1 MLDREGSKGKKGYG
15 RVGIFIFQAAVIV
28 ETAFVVFC
36 LVTKSNQQK
45 ARSIIGM
52 AAFTIFLLLVAVQIM
67 EWGIRYYA
75 LAVLLLILAVIG
87 AVDLIRR
94 KEERRPYKAVHVV
107 LKAIGMTVLVFAATL
122 PAIIFPQYNIV
133 ETSGEYQVATS
144 AYTYTDT
151 NRIETFTDT
160 GEFRK
165 LNVKMWYPE
174 NTETRYPLIVFSHG
188 GISTKSSNES
198 LYHELAS
205 NGYVVCSIDHTYHC
219 LSTTDED
226 GHTTWIDDGYMHE
239 LFVEDAK
246 SDRQQSYEYYQKWM
260 KIRTGDISF
269 VIDHILQEAENDK
282 TDKVYRLINTA
293 RIGVIGH
300 SAGGSAALG
309 IGRMRDDI
317 SAVIALES
325 PFMCDI
331 TGVEDGEFVFADEAY
346 PVPVLNVYSDSAW
359 SHLAEWPQYAENHAL
374 LFDTDAIA
382 FNVHISGVGHFSLT
396 DLALASPLLT
406 RIFNGQKS
414 TTDPR
419 YCLRM
424 INKIC
429 LEFFNCYLKGK
440 GEFTPCGTS
449 QTSYP
454 ACPLFSYLT
463 L

>member
-1 MLDREGSKGKKGYG
+1 VLDREGSKGKKGYG
-15 RVGIFIFQAAVIV
+15 RVGIFIFQAAVVV
-28 ETAFVVFC
+28 ETAFLAFRVI
-36 LVTKSNQQK
+36 TKSNQQK
-45 ARSIIGM
+45 ARSIIRI
-52 AAFTIFLLLVAVQIM
+52 AAFTMFFLLVAVQII

>member
-1 MLDREGSKGKKGYG
+1 M
-15 RVGIFIFQAAVIV
+15 GIFIFLTAVVV
-28 ETAFVVFC
+28 ETAFAVYCVI
-36 LVTKSNQQK
+36 TESNQQEV
-45 ARSIIGM
+45 RSIIRI
-52 AAFTIFLLLVAVQIM
+52 AAFTIFLLLVAVQII
-67 EWGIRYYA
+67 EWSIRYYA
-75 LAVLLLILAVIG
+75 LAILLLILAVIG
-87 AVDLIRR
+87 AVDLICR
-94 KEERRPYKAVHVV
+94 KEEKRPYKVARVV
-107 LKAIGMTVLVFAATL
+107 LKAIGMTVLMFAAAL
-122 PAIIFPQYNIV
+122 PAIIFPQYNMV
-133 ETSGEYQVATS
+133 ETSGEYQVATATY
-144 AYTYTDT
+144 AYTDM

-160 GEFRK
+160 GACRK

-174 NTETRYPLIVFSHG
+174 NTETQCPLIVFSHG
-188 GISTKSSNES
+188 GISSKSSNES

-226 GHTTWIDDGYMHE
+226 GHTTWIDNDYMHE

-269 VIDHILQEAENDK
+269 VIDHILQEAENDEAD
-282 TDKVYRLINTA
+282 TAYRLINTA
-293 RIGVIGH
+293 RIGVMGH

-309 IGRMRDDI
+309 IGRMRDDV

-331 TGVEDGEFVFADEAY
+331 RGVEDGEFVFVDEIY
-346 PVPVLNVYSDSAW
+346 PVPVLNVYSDSSW

-374 LFDTDAIA
+374 LSDTDATA

-424 INKIC
+424 INKVC
-429 LEFFNCYLKGK
+429 LEFFDCYLKGK
-440 GEFTPCGTS
+440 GEVTP
-449 QTSYP
+449 
-454 ACPLFSYLT
+454 F
-463 L
+463 

>member
-1 MLDREGSKGKKGYG
+1 LEPSRSSTNT
-15 RVGIFIFQAAVIV
+15 IIH
-28 ETAFVVFC
+28 
-36 LVTKSNQQK
+36 KSRGGDK
-45 ARSIIGM
+45 
-52 AAFTIFLLLVAVQIM
+52 
-67 EWGIRYYA
+67 
-75 LAVLLLILAVIG
+75 
-87 AVDLIRR
+87 
-94 KEERRPYKAVHVV
+94 H
-107 LKAIGMTVLVFAATL
+107 
-122 PAIIFPQYNIV
+122 
-133 ETSGEYQVATS
+133 GEYQVATS

-219 LSTTDED
+219 LSTTDEY
-226 GHTTWIDDGYMHE
+226 GHTTWINDGYMHE

-454 ACPLFSYLT
+454 ACPLFCNSLSSMICHHTIHKHFLLHYPYPALVSPLRDLGGFGVRSKRLVHRVITQYLSNQASVGAAN
-463 L
+463 

>member
-15 RVGIFIFQAAVIV
+15 RVGIFIFLTAVVV
-28 ETAFVVFC
+28 ETAFAVFC
-36 LVTKSNQQK
+36 VITKSNQQK
-45 ARSIIGM
+45 VRSIIRI
-52 AAFTIFLLLVAVQIM
+52 AAFKIFLLLVAVQII
-67 EWGIRYYA
+67 EWSIRYYS

-87 AVDLIRR
+87 AVDLICR
-94 KEERRPYKAVHVV
+94 KEEKRPYKVARVV
-107 LKAIGMTVLVFAATL
+107 LKAIGMTVLMFAATL
-122 PAIIFPQYNIV
+122 PAIIFPQYNMV
-133 ETSGEYQVATS
+133 ETSGEYQVATA
-144 AYTYTDT
+144 AYAYTDMNRIETYTDT
-151 NRIETFTDT
+151 
-160 GEFRK
+160 GEYRK
-165 LNVKMWYPE
+165 LNVKMWYPG
-174 NTETRYPLIVFSHG
+174 NAQGVYPLIVFSHG
-188 GISTKSSNES
+188 GISSKSSNES

-226 GHTTWIDDGYMHE
+226 GHTTWIDNDYMHE

-269 VIDHILQEAENDK
+269 VIDHILQEAENDEAD
-282 TDKVYRLINTA
+282 TAYRLINTA
-293 RIGVIGH
+293 RIGVMGH

-309 IGRMRDDI
+309 IGRMRDDV

-331 TGVEDGEFVFADEAY
+331 TGVEDGEFAFVDEIY
-346 PVPVLNVYSDSAW
+346 PVPVLNVYSDSSW

-374 LFDTDAIA
+374 LSDTDATA

-419 YCLRM
+419 YCLRI
-424 INKIC
+424 INKVC
-429 LEFFNCYLKGK
+429 LEFFDCYLKGE
-440 GEFTPCGTS
+440 GEFTL
-449 QTSYP
+449 QYFDR
-454 ACPLFSYLT
+454 A
-463 L
+463 

>member
-1 MLDREGSKGKKGYG
+1 VLDRQGSRGKKGYG

-28 ETAFVVFC
+28 ETAFTIFRII
-36 LVTKSNQQK
+36 TKSNQQK
-45 ARSIIGM
+45 ARSLIRI
-52 AAFTIFLLLVAVQIM
+52 AAFTIFLLLVAVQAI
-67 EWGIRYYA
+67 EWSLRYYA
-75 LAVLLLILAVIG
+75 LAALLLILAVIG
-87 AVDLIRR
+87 VVDLILR
-94 KEERRPYKAVHVV
+94 KEEKRPYKAVHVS

-122 PAIIFPQYNIV
+122 PSIIFPQYNMV
-133 ETSGEYQVATS
+133 ETSGEYPVATS

-160 GEFRK
+160 GEYRK
-165 LNVKMWYPE
+165 LNVRMWYPE
-174 NTETRYPLIVFSHG
+174 NTQDTYPLIVFSHG
-188 GISTKSSNES
+188 GISSKSSNES

-219 LSTTDED
+219 LFTTDED
-226 GHTTWIDDGYMHE
+226 GHTTWIDDGYVHE
-239 LFVEDAK
+239 LFVEDAE

-269 VIDHILQEAENDK
+269 VIDHILQEAETNEADR
-282 TDKVYRLINTA
+282 VYALVNTA
-293 RIGVIGH
+293 KIGVIGH
-300 SAGGSAALG
+300 SIGGSAALG
-309 IGRMRDDI
+309 IGRMRDDV
-317 SAVIALES
+317 SAVVALES

-331 TGVEDGEFVFADEAY
+331 KGVKGGEFVFVNEVY
-346 PVPVLNVYSDSAW
+346 PVPVLNVYSDSSW

-374 LFDTDAIA
+374 LFDTDTIV

-419 YCLRM
+419 YCLRT

-429 LEFFNCYLKGK
+429 LGFFNCYLKGK
-440 GEFTPCGTS
+440 SEFTSDGHIRL
-449 QTSYP
+449 P
-454 ACPLFSYLT
+454 A
-463 L
+463 